1 MTTHSDN
8 ENVIIKLWAI
18 DNECDVKK
26 FFVAGTNGEHSS
38 FFGTSPN
45 TRQVTCITL
54 DAYCWESH
62 INFINFLK
70 IDTEGHEWFVF
81 EGAERMLS
89 EDRIG
94 VIQFELNVPQVWSKI
109 TAQLEPHGWKFYH
122 IYGEDL
128 VPILPMD
135 DQMDMTSSSPPHSS
149 LRLRQANVIAL
160 KGDTR

>member
-1 MTTHSDN
+1 
-8 ENVIIKLWAI
+8 
-18 DNECDVKK
+18 
-26 FFVAGTNGEHSS
+26 
-38 FFGTSPN
+38 
-45 TRQVTCITL
+45 
-54 DAYCWESH
+54 
-62 INFINFLK
+62 
-70 IDTEGHEWFVF
+70 VF